1 MFLPS
6 RLSPSLTPRSLPCCF
21 ASLPCSSLA
30 SLPPLPS
37 PFFRPLSPLSPCSLA
52 SLPTSSL
59 CRLSISLLFRHTYSL
74 ISRLYSSL
82 LTRLLSTP
90 LSRLYSS
97 PLSRSLSPRLSNG
110 EEHSASAKLAGTGNR
125 EGSGKRGR
133 AAQRALGSES
143 LWKVATWRH
152 GKVGESLR
160 FARAARSG
168 KQREAGPALQPT
180 IAKGGGKWVMGSG
193 RKLGGAAGAGNCSQD
208 AWVHSR

>member
-1 MFLPS
+1 MFLS
-6 RLSPSLTPRSLPCCF
+6 RFSSSPSLSL
-21 ASLPCSSLA
+21 
-30 SLPPLPS
+30 LPP
-37 PFFRPLSPLSPCSLA
+37 PLSPLSL
-52 SLPTSSL
+52 
-59 CRLSISLLFRHTYSL
+59 
-74 ISRLYSSL
+74 
-82 LTRLLSTP
+82 
-90 LSRLYSS
+90 LSRLSSHQLSLS
-97 PLSRSLSPRLSNG
+97 PLNFPAISPHLLPDLSPLFLPPHAPPIHPPLSPLFIAPLSSLSPRLSNG